1 MVPTAHMCVYNGAPL
16 RDEGYVY
23 VDRKGFHSLNVQV
36 ICDAN
41 YHITNV
47 VARWP
52 VSTHDIAGL
61 QASIIGDRFEARG
74 FV

>member
-1 MVPTAHMCVYNGAPL
+1 MCVYNGAPL

-47 VARWP
+47 LVRWLG
-52 VSTHDIAGL
+52 STHNSAIL
-61 QASIIGDRFEARG
+61 QASIIGDMFETRRF
-74 FV
+74 V